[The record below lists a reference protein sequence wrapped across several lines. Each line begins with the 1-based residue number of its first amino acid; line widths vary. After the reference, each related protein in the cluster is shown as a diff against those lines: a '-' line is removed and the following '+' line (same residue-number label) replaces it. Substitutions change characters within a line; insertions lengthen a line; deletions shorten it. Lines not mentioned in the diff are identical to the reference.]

1 MNIILTNIKKIIT
14 CLKNNNLYLKI
25 KSMIIT
31 KSFIYI
37 YFSYLISI
45 LICQEYIYSP
55 LDIIEYINEKVE
67 YTNEDYL
74 SFIDNLSKAFS
85 DAYAFNDICKNPPQP
100 SFNSNYHKK
109 IDIQKELNEIDLT
122 DITPYE
128 FYRKIITIL
137 SGLNL

>member
-1 MNIILTNIKKIIT
+1 
-14 CLKNNNLYLKI
+14 
-25 KSMIIT
+25 MIIT

-85 DAYAFNDICKNPPQP
+85 DAYAFNDICKNPP
-100 SFNSNYHKK
+100 
-109 IDIQKELNEIDLT
+109 
-122 DITPYE
+122 
-128 FYRKIITIL
+128 
-137 SGLNL
+137 